1 MDALLLTDAN
11 QMRILLDQVA
21 YGHKRIDG
29 LYADEE
35 CSFDMT
41 SALTRRIFD
50 LARFTGLSGEDKMT
64 VLAYHALLQLQKMTK
79 MNIDHL
85 MVTPAKKFMC
95 ATPEKKNG

>member
-1 MDALLLTDAN
+1 MDDLLLTDAN

-21 YGHKRIDG
+21 CGHKRIDG
-29 LYADEE
+29 LYVDEE
-35 CSFDMT
+35 CALQDAFDTT

-85 MVTPAKKFMC
+85 MFTPAKQFI
-95 ATPEKKNG
+95 